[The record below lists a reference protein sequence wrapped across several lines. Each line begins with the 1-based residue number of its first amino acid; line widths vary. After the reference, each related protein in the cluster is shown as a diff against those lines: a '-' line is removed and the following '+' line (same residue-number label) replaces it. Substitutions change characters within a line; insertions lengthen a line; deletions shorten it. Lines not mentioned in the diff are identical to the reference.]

1 MISSPKGSIQIAMKL
16 ARAYIDAQRH
26 QDSCGHERLLMFH
39 YHEKRTVSIA
49 FFSAALC
56 AFAFFMAR
64 PIAAQQ
70 PNPTSAAERM
80 RQRQTR
86 RNDQMETDL
95 RISSLEKDSRQ
106 PAKEAEGPRLAEMQ
120 LKDDFEQ
127 LQTVNNRM
135 MAMVFDNNVLD
146 YKHISEAIL
155 EIRKRASRLKSKLPL
170 PVAEK
175 DAPEEQPV
183 QGLTELNQG
192 QVKPALLSLDDLIQR
207 FVTNPVF
214 QQSQVVDIQK
224 SSKARRD
231 LEAILKLSEK
241 IKKSADKLIKSSSL

>member
-1 MISSPKGSIQIAMKL
+1 VL
-16 ARAYIDAQRH
+16 
-26 QDSCGHERLLMFH
+26 H
-39 YHEKRTVSIA
+39 YQEKRAASIVV
-49 FFSAALC
+49 FSVALC

-70 PNPTSAAERM
+70 PTPTSAAERA
-80 RQRQTR
+80 RQRQAR

-106 PAKEAEGPRLAEMQ
+106 PAKEEEGPRLAETR

-135 MAMVFDNNVLD
+135 MVMVFDNNVLD
-146 YKHISEAIL
+146 YRRISEAII
-155 EIRKRASRLKSKLPL
+155 EIRKRAARLKSNLPL

-175 DAPEEQPV
+175 DAPEEEQPV

-192 QVKPALLSLDDLIQR
+192 QVKPALLSLDELIQR

-241 IKKSADKLIKSSSL
+241 IKKSADKLMKSSSL